1 MNLSQNL
8 RNAATQHIIDDN
20 GVGSGFLKINKAE
33 KDYLD
38 DPGEYT
44 TLSMHVTMIKK

>member
-20 GVGSGFLKINKAE
+20 AVGSGVFKINKAE

-44 TLSMHVTMIKK
+44 TSSMHVTIIRK